1 MKSTSPL
8 NLSAF
13 IFSLSALAITASAR
27 ADFYQ
32 YSISFSGGTGF
43 SATGVMQTKAD
54 APSSFLEVHPTPDVI
69 PFATTYIQSLSMNVF
84 QASTLMGANNV
95 VSDGVSTNRWLYF
108 EFSSV
113 VTPTFINVDINTK
126 QSPTDPYYFI
136 TDGISPD
143 GITVPYGSTTFNLF
157 HYNIAL
163 SQATFIGSANEFT
176 VTQVPSPGALGVL
189 ALCGGIARGRRRN

>member
-1 MKSTSPL
+1 MSTSSPKL
-8 NLSAF
+8 PAF
-13 IFSLSALAITASAR
+13 IVSLSTLAVAVIAH

-32 YSISFSGGTGF
+32 YSISFSGGAGF
-43 SATGVMQTKAD
+43 SASGVMQTKAD
-54 APSSFLEVHPTPDVI
+54 APSSFLEVHPTPDVT

-84 QASTLMGANNV
+84 QASALVGANNV

-108 EFSSV
+108 QFSSAL
-113 VTPTFINVDINTK
+113 TPTFINVDMNTK
-126 QSPTDPYYFI
+126 QSPIDPYYFI

-157 HYNIAL
+157 HYDIAL
-163 SQATFIGSANEFT
+163 SQAIFIGSANEFT

>member
-13 IFSLSALAITASAR
+13 IFSLSPLAIAASAR

-54 APSSFLEVHPTPDVI
+54 APASFLEVHPTPDVI

-108 EFSSV
+108 EFSSA
-113 VTPTFINVDINTK
+113 VTPNFINVDMNTK
-126 QSPTDPYYFI
+126 QSLTDPYYFI

-189 ALCGGIARGRRRN
+189 ALCGGLARARRRN

>member
-1 MKSTSPL
+1 MKSTSPFQIC
-8 NLSAF
+8 AF
-13 IFSLSALAITASAR
+13 VVSLSTLAVVVSAR

-32 YSISFSGGTGF
+32 YSISFSGGAGF
-43 SATGVMQTKAD
+43 SASGVMQTKAD

-84 QASTLMGANNV
+84 QASALVAANNV

-108 EFSSV
+108 QFNSAG
-113 VTPTFINVDINTK
+113 TPNFINVDMNTK

-157 HYNIAL
+157 HYDIAL
-163 SQATFIGSANEFT
+163 SHATFIGSANEFT
-176 VTQVPSPGALGVL
+176 VTQVPSSGALGVL

>member
-1 MKSTSPL
+1 MKSTFPL

-13 IFSLSALAITASAR
+13 IFSLSALAIAASAR

-108 EFSSV
+108 EFSSA
-113 VTPTFINVDINTK
+113 VTPNFINVDMNTK
-126 QSPTDPYYFI
+126 QSLTDPYYFI

-176 VTQVPSPGALGVL
+176 VTQVPSPGALGL
-189 ALCGGIARGRRRN
+189 IALCGGLARGRRRN

>member
-13 IFSLSALAITASAR
+13 IFSFSALAIAASAR

-108 EFSSV
+108 EFSSA
-113 VTPTFINVDINTK
+113 VTPNFINVDMNTK
-126 QSPTDPYYFI
+126 QSLTDPYYFI

-157 HYNIAL
+157 HYDIAL

-176 VTQVPSPGALGVL
+176 VTQVPSPGALGL
-189 ALCGGIARGRRRN
+189 IALCGGLTRGRRRN

>member
-1 MKSTSPL
+1 MMSTSPL
-8 NLSAF
+8 KLSAF
-13 IFSLSALAITASAR
+13 TVSLSALAIAASAR

-32 YSISFSGGTGF
+32 YSISFSGGAGF

-95 VSDGVSTNRWLYF
+95 ISDGVSTNRWLYF
-108 EFSSV
+108 EFSSA
-113 VTPTFINVDINTK
+113 VTPNFINVDMNTK
-126 QSPTDPYYFI
+126 QSLTDPYYFI

-176 VTQVPSPGALGVL
+176 VTQVPGPSARGVF

>member
-1 MKSTSPL
+1 MKSTSPFQIY
-8 NLSAF
+8 AF
-13 IFSLSALAITASAR
+13 VVSLSTLAVVESAR

-43 SATGVMQTKAD
+43 SASGVMQTKAD
-54 APSSFLEVHPTPDVI
+54 APSSFLEVHPTPAVAS
-69 PFATTYIQSLSMNVF
+69 FATTYIQSLSMNVF
-84 QASTLMGANNV
+84 QGSTLMGANNV

-108 EFSSV
+108 EFSSAL
-113 VTPTFINVDINTK
+113 TPTFINVDMNTK

-157 HYNIAL
+157 HYDIAL

-176 VTQVPSPGALGVL
+176 VTQVPAPGAFGVF
-189 ALCGGIARGRRRN
+189 ALCISIARGRRRN

>member
-1 MKSTSPL
+1 MSTSPPKL
-8 NLSAF
+8 PAF
-13 IFSLSALAITASAR
+13 IVSLSTLAVAVIAR

-32 YSISFSGGTGF
+32 YSISFSGGSGF
-43 SATGVMQTKAD
+43 SAVGVMQTKAD

-84 QASTLMGANNV
+84 QGSALLGANNV

-108 EFSSV
+108 QFSSAL
-113 VTPTFINVDINTK
+113 TPTFINVDMNTK

-157 HYNIAL
+157 HYDIAL

-176 VTQVPSPGALGVL
+176 VTQVPSPGALVVL

>member
-1 MKSTSPL
+1 MSTSPPKL
-8 NLSAF
+8 PAF
-13 IFSLSALAITASAR
+13 IVSLSTLAVAVIAR

-32 YSISFSGGTGF
+32 YSISFSGGSGF
-43 SATGVMQTKAD
+43 SAVGVMQTKAD

-84 QASTLMGANNV
+84 QGSALLGANNV

-108 EFSSV
+108 QFSSAL
-113 VTPTFINVDINTK
+113 TPTFINVDMNTK

-157 HYNIAL
+157 HYDIAL

-176 VTQVPSPGALGVL
+176 VTQVPGPGAFGVF

>member
-1 MKSTSPL
+1 MSTSPPKL
-8 NLSAF
+8 PAF
-13 IFSLSALAITASAR
+13 IVSLSTLAVAVIAR

-32 YSISFSGGTGF
+32 YSISFSGGSGF
-43 SATGVMQTKAD
+43 SAVGVMQTKAD

-84 QASTLMGANNV
+84 QGSALLGANNV

-108 EFSSV
+108 QFSSAL
-113 VTPTFINVDINTK
+113 TPNFINVDMNTK
-126 QSPTDPYYFI
+126 QSLNDPYYFI

-157 HYNIAL
+157 HYDISL

>member
-1 MKSTSPL
+1 MKSTSPFQIY
-8 NLSAF
+8 AF
-13 IFSLSALAITASAR
+13 VVSLSTLAVVVSAR

-32 YSISFSGGTGF
+32 YSISFSGGAGF
-43 SATGVMQTKAD
+43 SASGVMQTKAD

-84 QASTLMGANNV
+84 QASALVGANNV

-108 EFSSV
+108 EFSSAI
-113 VTPTFINVDINTK
+113 TPTFINVDMNTK

-157 HYNIAL
+157 RYDIAL

-176 VTQVPSPGALGVL
+176 VTQVPSPGALGL
-189 ALCGGIARGRRRN
+189 IALCGGLARGRRRN

>member
-1 MKSTSPL
+1 MSTSPPK
-8 NLSAF
+8 LSAF
-13 IFSLSALAITASAR
+13 IVSLSTLAVAVIAR

-32 YSISFSGGTGF
+32 YSISFSGGAGF

-54 APSSFLEVHPTPDVI
+54 APSSFLEVHPTPDVT

-84 QASTLMGANNV
+84 EGSALVGANNV

-108 EFSSV
+108 QFSSAL
-113 VTPTFINVDINTK
+113 TPTFINVDMNTK
-126 QSPTDPYYFI
+126 QSPIDPYYFI

-143 GITVPYGSTTFNLF
+143 GTTVPYGSTTFNLF
-157 HYNIAL
+157 HYDIAL

-176 VTQVPSPGALGVL
+176 VTQVPAPGAFGVF
-189 ALCGGIARGRRRN
+189 ALCISSARGRRRN

>member
-1 MKSTSPL
+1 MSTSSPKL
-8 NLSAF
+8 PAF
-13 IFSLSALAITASAR
+13 IVSLSTLAVAVIAR

-32 YSISFSGGTGF
+32 YSISLSGGAGF

-54 APSSFLEVHPTPDVI
+54 APASFLEVHPTPAVT
-69 PFATTYIQSLSMNVF
+69 PFATTYIQSLTMNVF
-84 QASTLMGANNV
+84 QASALVGANNV

-108 EFSSV
+108 EFSSAL
-113 VTPTFINVDINTK
+113 TPTFINVDMNTK

-157 HYNIAL
+157 HYDIAL

-176 VTQVPSPGALGVL
+176 VTQVPSPGALAVL

>member
-8 NLSAF
+8 QSCAF
-13 IFSLSALAITASAR
+13 IVSLSTLAVATSAR

-32 YSISFSGGTGF
+32 YAISFSGGTGF

-54 APSSFLEVHPTPDVI
+54 SPASFLEVHPTPAVT
-69 PFATTYIQSLSMNVF
+69 PFATTYIESLTMNVF
-84 QASTLMGANNV
+84 QASALVGANNV

-108 EFSSV
+108 EFSSAL
-113 VTPTFINVDINTK
+113 TPTFINVDMNTK

-157 HYNIAL
+157 HYDIAL

-176 VTQVPSPGALGVL
+176 VTQVPGPSALGVFT
-189 ALCGGIARGRRRN
+189 LCGGIARGRRRN

>member
-1 MKSTSPL
+1 MMSTSPPKL
-8 NLSAF
+8 PAF
-13 IFSLSALAITASAR
+13 IVSLSTLAVAVIAR

-32 YSISFSGGTGF
+32 YSISFSGGAGF

-54 APSSFLEVHPTPDVI
+54 APSSFLEVHPTPDVT

-84 QASTLMGANNV
+84 QASALVGANNV

-108 EFSSV
+108 EFSSAL
-113 VTPTFINVDINTK
+113 TPTFINVDMNTK

-136 TDGISPD
+136 TDGIAPD

-157 HYNIAL
+157 HYDIAL

-176 VTQVPSPGALGVL
+176 VTQVPGPGALGVF
-189 ALCGGIARGRRRN
+189 ALCGGLARGRRRN

>member
-1 MKSTSPL
+1 MSTSPL
-8 NLSAF
+8 KLSAF
-13 IFSLSALAITASAR
+13 TVSLSALAVAASAR
-27 ADFYQ
+27 ADIYQ

-54 APSSFLEVHPTPDVI
+54 APSSFLEVHPTPTVI

-84 QASTLMGANNV
+84 QASALVGANNV
-95 VSDGVSTNRWLYF
+95 VSDGISTNRWLYF
-108 EFSSV
+108 EFSSAI
-113 VTPTFINVDINTK
+113 TPTFINVDMNTK

-157 HYNIAL
+157 RYDIAL

-176 VTQVPSPGALGVL
+176 VTQVPSPGALGL
-189 ALCGGIARGRRRN
+189 IALCGGLARGRRRN

>member
-1 MKSTSPL
+1 MKSTSPFQIY
-8 NLSAF
+8 AF
-13 IFSLSALAITASAR
+13 VVSLSTLAVVVSAR

-32 YSISFSGGTGF
+32 YSILFSGGTGF
-43 SATGVMQTKAD
+43 SASGVMQTKAD

-69 PFATTYIQSLSMNVF
+69 PFATTYIQSLSLNVF
-84 QASTLMGANNV
+84 QGSILMGANNV
-95 VSDGVSTNRWLYF
+95 VSNGISTNRWLYF
-108 EFSSV
+108 EFSSAL
-113 VTPTFINVDINTK
+113 TPNFINVDMNTK

-157 HYNIAL
+157 HYDIAL

-176 VTQVPSPGALGVL
+176 VTQVPGPGAFGVF

>member
-8 NLSAF
+8 QTCAF
-13 IFSLSALAITASAR
+13 IVSLFALAVATHAR

-84 QASTLMGANNV
+84 QGSALLGANNV

-108 EFSSV
+108 QFSSAL
-113 VTPTFINVDINTK
+113 TPTFINVDMNTK

-143 GITVPYGSTTFNLF
+143 GITVPYGSTIFNLF
-157 HYNIAL
+157 HYDITL

-176 VTQVPSPGALGVL
+176 VTQVPGSGALGVL
-189 ALCGGIARGRRRN
+189 ALCGGIARARRRN

>member
-1 MKSTSPL
+1 MSTSPL
-8 NLSAF
+8 KLSAF
-13 IFSLSALAITASAR
+13 TVSLSALAVAASAR
-27 ADFYQ
+27 ADIYQ

-54 APSSFLEVHPTPDVI
+54 APSSFLEVHPTPTVI

-84 QASTLMGANNV
+84 QASAVVGVNNV

-108 EFSSV
+108 EFSSAI
-113 VTPTFINVDINTK
+113 TPTFINVDMNTK

-157 HYNIAL
+157 RYDIAL

-176 VTQVPSPGALGVL
+176 VTQVPSPGALGL
-189 ALCGGIARGRRRN
+189 IALCGGLARGRRRN

>member
-1 MKSTSPL
+1 MSTSPPKL
-8 NLSAF
+8 PAF
-13 IFSLSALAITASAR
+13 IVSLSTLAVAVIAR

-32 YSISFSGGTGF
+32 YSISFSGGAGF

-54 APSSFLEVHPTPDVI
+54 APSSFLEVHPTPDVT

-84 QASTLMGANNV
+84 EGSALVGANNV
-95 VSDGVSTNRWLYF
+95 VSDGISTNRWLYF
-108 EFSSV
+108 QFSSAL
-113 VTPTFINVDINTK
+113 TPTFINVDMNTK
-126 QSPTDPYYFI
+126 QSPIDPYYFI

-157 HYNIAL
+157 HYDIAL

-176 VTQVPSPGALGVL
+176 VTQVPAQGAFGVF
-189 ALCGGIARGRRRN
+189 ALCISSARGRRRN

>member
-13 IFSLSALAITASAR
+13 IFSLSALVIAASAR

-69 PFATTYIQSLSMNVF
+69 PFATTYIQSLSLNVF

-95 VSDGVSTNRWLYF
+95 VSNGVSTNRWLYL
-108 EFSSV
+108 EFSSALA
-113 VTPTFINVDINTK
+113 PTFINVDMNTK
-126 QSPTDPYYFI
+126 QSLTDPYYFI

-157 HYNIAL
+157 HYDLAL

>member
-13 IFSLSALAITASAR
+13 IFSLSALAIAASAR

-54 APSSFLEVHPTPDVI
+54 VPASFLEVHPTPDVI

-95 VSDGVSTNRWLYF
+95 VSNGVSTNRWLYF
-108 EFSSV
+108 QFSSAL
-113 VTPTFINVDINTK
+113 TPTFINVDMNTK

-157 HYNIAL
+157 HYDITL

-176 VTQVPSPGALGVL
+176 VTQVPAPGAFGVF
-189 ALCGGIARGRRRN
+189 ALCISSARGRRRN

>member
-1 MKSTSPL
+1 MKSTSPFQIY
-8 NLSAF
+8 AF
-13 IFSLSALAITASAR
+13 VVSLSTLAVVESAR

-43 SATGVMQTKAD
+43 SASGVMQTKAD
-54 APSSFLEVHPTPDVI
+54 APSSFLEVNPTPAVAS
-69 PFATTYIQSLSMNVF
+69 FATTYIQSLSMNVF
-84 QASTLMGANNV
+84 QGSTLMGANNV

-108 EFSSV
+108 EFSSAL
-113 VTPTFINVDINTK
+113 TPTFINVDMNTK

-157 HYNIAL
+157 HYDIAL